1 MMRSK
6 AETPFCMPFT
16 MSSPDKSPSSRLQHR
31 VDQGRLAGLHL
42 CNRAPQRARNV
53 LGLRDRAL
61 GVPAAGLR
69 QPGKIRL
76 RGGDVLANIGALH
89 RRASVLGHM
98 DLMLPVVVVGTVV

>member
-1 MMRSK
+1 MMTSK

-31 VDQGRLAGLHL
+31 VDQGRLPALHFG
-42 CNRAPQRARNV
+42 NRAPQSARNV
-53 LGLRDRAL
+53 LGLRDRPL

-69 QPGKIRL
+69 QLGKIRL
-76 RGGDVLANIGALH
+76 RGGDVLADMGALN

-98 DLMLPVVVVGTVV
+98 D